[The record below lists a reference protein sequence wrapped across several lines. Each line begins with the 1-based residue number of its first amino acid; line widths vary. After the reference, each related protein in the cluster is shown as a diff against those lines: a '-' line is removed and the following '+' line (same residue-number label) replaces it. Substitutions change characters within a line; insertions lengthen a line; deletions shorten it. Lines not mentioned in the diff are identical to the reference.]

1 MSLTVARAGFLT
13 IVQDL
18 GRTGWREHGVT
29 IGGALDPHALRVANV
44 LVGNEDGAAGLEI
57 TLGEIKLDCG
67 DERVIAWC
75 GGAFDVWIGEER
87 VSAGHAAIVRAGEK
101 LIIKAPDPASR
112 AWLAISGGI
121 DVPFVLGSRATDLR
135 GTFGGWQGRALR
147 DGDVLP
153 LGSAPVVSQQIA
165 RALQNQRVST
175 WTPQA
180 GWVQP
185 GGEHA
190 FLRII
195 RGAGWSRFPA
205 SAQAA
210 LVREPFIVSPESN
223 RMGARL
229 TGQLLEQ
236 SAREDLISEAVAPGT
251 IQVPPDGSPILL
263 LNDCQTIGGY
273 PKMAHVIS
281 VDLSRAAALRASDT
295 VRFREVTIA
304 DALTLL
310 AAREEEFARF
320 RLGIGMHVE

>member
-1 MSLTVARAGFLT
+1 MKLTVGRAGFLT
-13 IVQDL
+13 TVQDL
-18 GRTGWREHGVT
+18 GRTGCREHGVT

-44 LVGNEDGAAGLEI
+44 LVGNENGAAGLEI
-57 TLGEIKLDCG
+57 TLGDLSLESG

-75 GGAFDVWIGEER
+75 GGAFDVRIGDDR

-121 DVPFVLGSRATDLR
+121 DVRVVLGSRATDLR
-135 GTFGGWQGRALR
+135 GSFGGWQGRVVR

-153 LGSAPVVSQQIA
+153 LGSAPVLSQQIA
-165 RALQNQRVST
+165 RALQNHRVST
-175 WTPQA
+175 WTAQA
-180 GWVQP
+180 DWVQP

-195 RGAGWSRFPA
+195 RGAGWSRFLA
-205 SAQAA
+205 AAQTA

-229 TGQLLEQ
+229 TGSRLEQ

-251 IQVPPDGSPILL
+251 IQVPPDGNPIVL
-263 LNDCQTIGGY
+263 LNDCQTVGGY
-273 PKMAHVIS
+273 PKIAHVIS
-281 VDLSRAAALRASDT
+281 VDLSLAAALQAGDT

-304 DALTLL
+304 HALTLL

-320 RLGIGMHVE
+320 RLGIEMHVG